1 MGKGHEN
8 ERFLLGKRIRALRN
22 AKAWTQEEL
31 GKHSELSYKFIGEI
45 ERGQQNPSFDTF
57 IKIAAALNVD
67 LPELFRFE
75 QIATDKKTAE
85 DRLYRIIKAMTD
97 EDIRRLYA
105 ILNILYPASVNA
117 PTALDCG
124 QKSKTKVS

>member
-1 MGKGHEN
+1 MFNHIIKN
-8 ERFLLGKRIRALRN
+8 TRVLCSLRV
-22 AKAWTQEEL
+22 KFTSH
-31 GKHSELSYKFIGEI
+31 KELSYKFRGEI

-85 DRLYRIIKAMTD
+85 DRLYKIIKAMTD
-97 EDIRRLYA
+97 EDIRRLHT
-105 ILNILYPASVNA
+105 ILNVLYPAS
-117 PTALDCG
+117 
-124 QKSKTKVS
+124 

>member
-1 MGKGHEN
+1 MVSTRG
-8 ERFLLGKRIRALRN
+8 LLNWPAALPVAYLKNLPPRSTLPSRHW

-85 DRLYRIIKAMTD
+85 DRLYKIIKAMTD

-105 ILNILYPASVNA
+105 ILNVLYPAS
-117 PTALDCG
+117 
-124 QKSKTKVS
+124 